1 MWFLIY
7 KNENDKGG
15 PHSYQVIWFAFAN
28 ITGEVAPSKTLYT
41 LYFRRGSRNAWP
53 PIQFQRMN
61 SLLIVQTGRNIP
73 VVVAKSISNY
83 ESVVNEV
90 SLASFYL
97 PQKYMHTPQCPLNV
111 PVESACSIKQNST
124 IDAGAFGKH

>member
-28 ITGEVAPSKTLYT
+28 ITGEVAPSKTLYA

-90 SLASFYL
+90 SLPTDNEQSKSSVLLFATEIYAHS
-97 PQKYMHTPQCPLNV
+97 PVSAQCSSRVRL
-111 PVESACSIKQNST
+111 
-124 IDAGAFGKH
+124 